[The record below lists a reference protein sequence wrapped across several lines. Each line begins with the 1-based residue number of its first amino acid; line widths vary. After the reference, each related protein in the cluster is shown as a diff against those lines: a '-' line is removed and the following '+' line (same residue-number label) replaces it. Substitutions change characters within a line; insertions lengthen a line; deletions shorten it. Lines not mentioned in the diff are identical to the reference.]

1 MRRVKLRWLAIA
13 FLIVTLVGFLYF
25 RGPTP
30 DIKIKPETL
39 FSVPWVN
46 FTNTMITSWIVVIV
60 MVVLVFFM
68 TRRWE
73 LVPRGAQNFL
83 EALIEGFYNLVTN
96 VAGEKNGRRFFPVV
110 ATIFFFILFAN
121 WFSLI
126 PIFNVIGLAKEEV
139 PVAEEA
145 GAEEEETGEFFVM
158 DRFDL
163 GPIPVAWTK
172 LSSPSK
178 LQGDTIE
185 KDSPTVVAE
194 VEEAQEDGK
203 FVGEIRPFF
212 RGVNTDLN
220 TTLAL
225 AIVSAIAVEF
235 WGLSTLGAG
244 RYLRKFFNFGGAF
257 RGLRRLS
264 FGQMFQGAIDAF
276 VGILELISEVVR
288 LVSFTFR
295 LFGNMFAGE
304 VVILMFTFLTPL
316 VLTLVMYGL
325 EIFVGVIQAFIFAM
339 LTLVFAVMAVTHAE
353 AHGAHRGEK
362 PVEEGTG
369 RPVEQLQESE
379 AR

>member
-1 MRRVKLRWLAIA
+1 MRRVKLRWLVIA
-13 FLIVTLVGFLYF
+13 FLLGITIAGFFYL

-39 FSVPWVN
+39 FSIPWVN

-73 LVPRGAQNFL
+73 LVPRGAQNFV
-83 EALIEGFYNLVTN
+83 EALVEGFYNLVTN

-110 ATIFFFILFAN
+110 ATIFFFIMFAN

-126 PIFNVIGLAKEEV
+126 PIFNVIGLVKEEV
-139 PVAEEA
+139 PVSEGV
-145 GAEEEETGEFFVM
+145 GAEEEEEELAGKFFVM

-163 GPIPVAWTK
+163 GPIPVAWTT

-185 KDSPTVVAE
+185 KDSPNVVAE
-194 VEEAQEDGK
+194 VEAAQADGK
-203 FVGEIRPFF
+203 FVGEILPFL

-220 TTLAL
+220 MTLAM
-225 AIVSAIAVEF
+225 AIVSAVAVEF
-235 WGLSTLGAG
+235 WGLSALGTG

-264 FGQMFQGAIDAF
+264 FGQIFQGGIDAF

-316 VLTLVMYGL
+316 VLTLLMYGL
-325 EIFVGVIQAFIFAM
+325 ELFVGVIQAFIFAM
-339 LTLVFAVMAVTHAE
+339 LTLVFAVTAVTHGE
-353 AHGAHRGEK
+353 AQGAHEGEK
-362 PVEEGTG
+362 PVGEGVG
-369 RPVEQLQESE
+369 RPVEQL
-379 AR
+379 